1 VSWNRRFGEPLLLP
15 NGEEARTLRD
25 AANYIKRLP
34 KSERDRDEWRLAI
47 HLLIEAA
54 EDTGP
59 MIFARLGMLYVID
72 REAYSSVSHGRQ
84 R

>member
-1 VSWNRRFGEPLLLP
+1 MSWNRQFDEPILLP
-15 NGEEARTLRD
+15 NGEKARTLED

-34 KSERDRDEWRLAI
+34 ESERDRHEWRLAI

-54 EDTGP
+54 EDSAP